1 MDKNKRVIILN
12 SILVGTIVLNLFIF
26 TSRMRFFP
34 WFIEDAW
41 GYLGLFLT
49 APILIGIY
57 FILRHFHKQQLVTN
71 INKAIPLFVAIT
83 SLIIV
88 FGPTTDFLNIVALVI
103 NVASV
108 FLATNFLFNQNG
120 GENNYGFSSLKN
132 QSRISHRAGN

>member
-1 MDKNKRVIILN
+1 MEKNKKVIILN
-12 SILVGTIVLNLFIF
+12 SILVGTIILNLFIF

-41 GYLGLFLT
+41 GYLGVFLT

-71 INKAIPLFVAIT
+71 INKTIPLFVAVT

-88 FGPTTDFLNIVALVI
+88 FSQTTDFLNIVALVI
-103 NVASV
+103 NVPAV
-108 FLATNFLFNQNG
+108 FLAANFLINQNEG
-120 GENNYGFSSLKN
+120 KKQL
-132 QSRISHRAGN
+132 RI

>member
-1 MDKNKRVIILN
+1 MNKNKKVIILN
-12 SILVGTIVLNLFIF
+12 NILVGTIILNLFIF

-41 GYLGLFLT
+41 GYLGVFLT

-71 INKAIPLFVAIT
+71 TNKAIPLFVAVT

-88 FGPTTDFLNIVALVI
+88 LVPTNDFLNIVALVI

-108 FLATNFLFNQNG
+108 SLAANFLFNQNKG
-120 GENNYGFSSLKN
+120 KK
-132 QSRISHRAGN
+132 

>member
-1 MDKNKRVIILN
+1 MDKNNRVIIFN

-26 TSRMRFFP
+26 TSNMRLFP

-41 GYLGLFLT
+41 GYLGVILT
-49 APILIGIY
+49 TPIFIGIY
-57 FILRHFHKQQLVTN
+57 IILRHYHKQQLVTK

-103 NVASV
+103 NVASL
-108 FLATNFLFNQNG
+108 FLATNFLFNQNR
-120 GENNYGFSSLKN
+120 EKK
-132 QSRISHRAGN
+132 

>member
-1 MDKNKRVIILN
+1 MEKNKKVIILN
-12 SILVGTIVLNLFIF
+12 SLLLGTIILNLFIF

-41 GYLGLFLT
+41 GYLGVFLT

-71 INKAIPLFVAIT
+71 INKAIPLFVAVT

-88 FGPTTDFLNIVALVI
+88 FSQTTDFLNIVALVI
-103 NVASV
+103 NVPAV
-108 FLATNFLFNQNG
+108 FLTAYFLFNQN
-120 GENNYGFSSLKN
+120 ERKK
-132 QSRISHRAGN
+132 

>member
-1 MDKNKRVIILN
+1 MEKNKKVIILN
-12 SILVGTIVLNLFIF
+12 SLLVGTIILNLFIF

-41 GYLGLFLT
+41 GYLGVFLT

-71 INKAIPLFVAIT
+71 INKAIPLFVAVT

-88 FGPTTDFLNIVALVI
+88 FSQTTDFLNIVALVI
-103 NVASV
+103 NVPAV
-108 FLATNFLFNQNG
+108 FLAAYFLFNQNEG
-120 GENNYGFSSLKN
+120 KK
-132 QSRISHRAGN
+132 